1 MINNVTLTGRL
12 TKDPELKHSQSGT
25 AFANATLA
33 VERNYKNQQ
42 GERESD
48 FIRLSAS
55 GKRAETLAN
64 YFKKGDL
71 LGAEGRLRTYSYDN
85 QQGQKTY
92 VTEVAVDSLSFLQP
106 KSQRQQGPSQQSN
119 YGQYN
124 DYNAGQ
130 QGNNAQYEGYNV
142 GQPIDIPD
150 SDIPF

>member
-1 MINNVTLTGRL
+1 MINNVSLTGRL
-12 TKDPELKHSQSGT
+12 TKDPELKYSQSGT
-25 AFANATLA
+25 PFANATLA

-48 FIRLSAS
+48 FVRLSAS

-71 LGAEGRLRTYSYDN
+71 LGVEGRIRTYSYDN

-124 DYNAGQ
+124 AGQ
-130 QGNNAQYEGYNV
+130 QGNNADPFAGAQQDNAPE
-142 GQPIDIPD
+142 IDW
-150 SDIPF
+150 PF

>member
-1 MINNVTLTGRL
+1 MINNVSLTGRL

-64 YFKKGDL
+64 YFHKGDL
-71 LGAEGRLRTYSYDN
+71 LGVEGRIRTYSYDN
-85 QQGQKTY
+85 QQGQKIY

-106 KSQRQQGPSQQSN
+106 KAQRQQGSS
-119 YGQYN
+119 
-124 DYNAGQ
+124 Q
-130 QGNNAQYEGYNV
+130 QGNNAQYGGYNVYEGYNV
-142 GQPIDIPD
+142 GQPIDLQD
-150 SDIPF
+150 SDMPF

>member
-1 MINNVTLTGRL
+1 MINNVSLTGRL
-12 TKDPELKHSQSGT
+12 TKDPELKYSQSGT

-71 LGAEGRLRTYSYDN
+71 LGVEGRIRTYSYDN

-106 KSQRQQGPSQQSN
+106 KTQSQQGPGQQNN
-119 YGQYN
+119 YGQ
-124 DYNAGQ
+124 YNAGQ
-130 QGNNAQYEGYNV
+130 QGNNAHYLDYIA

-150 SDIPF
+150 SDVPF

>member
-1 MINNVTLTGRL
+1 MINNVSLTGRL

-64 YFKKGDL
+64 FFKKGDL
-71 LGAEGRLRTYSYDN
+71 LGVEGRIRTYSYDN

-106 KSQRQQGPSQQSN
+106 KSQLQQGPSQQSN
-119 YGQYN
+119 NDQYGGYKV
-124 DYNAGQ
+124 
-130 QGNNAQYEGYNV
+130 YEGYNV
-142 GQPIDIPD
+142 GQPIDIQD
-150 SDIPF
+150 SDMPF

>member
-1 MINNVTLTGRL
+1 MINNVSLTGRL

-64 YFKKGDL
+64 YFNKGDL
-71 LGAEGRLRTYSYDN
+71 LGVEGRIRTYSYDK
-85 QQGQKTY
+85 QGQKTY

-106 KSQRQQGPSQQSN
+106 KSQRQQGPGQQNN
-119 YGQYN
+119 YGQ
-124 DYNAGQ
+124 YNAGQ
-130 QGNNAQYEGYNV
+130 QGNNAQYLDYIA
-142 GQPIDIPD
+142 GQEIDIPD
-150 SDIPF
+150 SDVPF

>member
-1 MINNVTLTGRL
+1 MINNVSLTGRL

-25 AFANATLA
+25 PFASATLA

-42 GERESD
+42 GERDSD

-64 YFKKGDL
+64 FFKKGDL
-71 LGAEGRLRTYSYDN
+71 LGVEGRIRTYSYDN

-106 KSQRQQGPSQQSN
+106 KSQRQQGPSQQ
-119 YGQYN
+119 
-124 DYNAGQ
+124 D
-130 QGNNAQYEGYNV
+130 NNAQYGGYNVYEGYNV
-142 GQPIDIPD
+142 GQPIDLQD
-150 SDIPF
+150 SDMPF

>member
-1 MINNVTLTGRL
+1 MINNVSLTGRL

-64 YFKKGDL
+64 FFKKGDL
-71 LGAEGRLRTYSYDN
+71 LGVEGRIRTYSYDN

-106 KSQRQQGPSQQSN
+106 KSQRQQGPSQQ
-119 YGQYN
+119 
-124 DYNAGQ
+124 
-130 QGNNAQYEGYNV
+130 GNNAQYGGYNVYEGYNV
-142 GQPIDIPD
+142 GQPIDLQD
-150 SDIPF
+150 SDMPF

>member
-1 MINNVTLTGRL
+1 MINNVSLTGRL

-64 YFKKGDL
+64 FFKKGDL
-71 LGAEGRLRTYSYDN
+71 LGVEGRIRTYSYDN
-85 QQGQKTY
+85 QQGKKTY

-106 KSQRQQGPSQQSN
+106 KSQRQQGPSQQDN
-119 YGQYN
+119 NVQYGGYN
-124 DYNAGQ
+124 V
-130 QGNNAQYEGYNV
+130 YEGYNV
-142 GQPIDIPD
+142 GQPIDIQD
-150 SDIPF
+150 SDMPF

>member
-1 MINNVTLTGRL
+1 MINNVSLTGRL

-64 YFKKGDL
+64 YFNKGDL
-71 LGAEGRLRTYSYDN
+71 LGVEGRIRTYSYDN

-106 KSQRQQGPSQQSN
+106 KTQSQQGPGQQSN
-119 YGQYN
+119 YGQ
-124 DYNAGQ
+124 YNAGQ
-130 QGNNAQYEGYNV
+130 QGNNAQHLDYIA

-150 SDIPF
+150 SDVPF